1 MKKTFAFLLAIG
13 LCGVLQAQTP
23 PISHLDINNIRATIL
38 GNGSIMPPSE
48 WDKDSNTPNPCPWY
62 EVPQGSGCQTF
73 NQLSFWFGAV
83 DIANQLHLSGTYFQ
97 NNWGRDYVMGPLRL
111 DYGTND
117 LMTQLKFMRI
127 WNLTRAE
134 IDQFIAHHG
143 DNGYEIPKDILE
155 WPAHGDEGFAPN
167 LAPFVDVNGDGRY
180 VPADGDYPD
189 IKGDQCL
196 FFIFNDACE
205 HTQTNGANI
214 GLEVH
219 AMVYAF
225 DAPGDE
231 ALNNTIF
238 FNYKC
243 FNRRASEYSMC
254 YAGLFADFDI
264 GDGYDDFI
272 GCDVQR
278 GSFYG
283 YNSILT
289 DGEGQPFA
297 YGDNPPI
304 QVVTVLAGP
313 RVNADGRDNPTF
325 DGVGE
330 HLFNEE
336 FPNDKFAYNGANFG
350 NGIADDERLGLC
362 NFYYQS
368 FPGLSYYPENAIDYY
383 NMMRMIRR
391 DGSPIGYGCDYSG
404 PACHFMFPDDS
415 DPFNY
420 GTDGVAPQDGFNTEG
435 KYWTEEYCGHPHSY
449 DIAGV
454 GSMGPFTLRYQDM
467 QEIDFAL
474 TTVWKNESQTA
485 MERRGEFINHV
496 KAFFFNGLKK

>member
-1 MKKTFAFLLAIG
+1 MKKTLAFLLAFV

-48 WDKDSNTPNPCPWY
+48 WSSQSGNPNPCPWY

-73 NQLSFWFGAV
+73 FQFSFWFGAV
-83 DIANQLHLSGTYFQ
+83 DIANQLHLSGTYY
-97 NNWGRDYVMGPLRL
+97 NNMGRDFVMGPLRQ

-117 LMTQLKFMRI
+117 LMTQMKYMRI
-127 WNLTRAE
+127 WNLTRTE
-134 IDQFIAHHG
+134 IEQFIAHHG
-143 DNGYEIPKDILE
+143 DSGYEIPKDILE

-196 FFIFNDACE
+196 FFIFNDACQ
-205 HTQTNGANI
+205 HTETCGQSI

-225 DAPGDE
+225 DAPEDE
-231 ALNNTIF
+231 AINNTIF

-243 FNRRASEYSMC
+243 FNRRSYEYSWC

-283 YNSILT
+283 YNATPT

-297 YGDNPPI
+297 YGSNPPV

-313 RVNADGRDNPTF
+313 RVEADGRDNPAF

-336 FPNDKFAYNGANFG
+336 FPNDKFAYNGINFG

-362 NFYYQS
+362 NFCYQAQYNEH
-368 FPGLSYYPENAIDYY
+368 FPKYVNDYY
-383 NMMRMIRR
+383 NMMRMRGG
-391 DGSPIGYGCDYSG
+391 DGSTVGYGCDYSG
-404 PACHFMFPDDS
+404 PACHFMYPGDS
-415 DPFNY
+415 DPVNF

-435 KYWTEEYCGHPHSY
+435 KYWTEEYCDKDP
-449 DIAGV
+449 DDRRGV
-454 GSMGPFTLRYQDM
+454 GSMGPFNLGYQEM

-474 TTVWKNESQTA
+474 TTVWKNESQSA
-485 MERRGEFINHV
+485 MERRGEFIDHV
-496 KAFFFNGLKK
+496 REFFFNGLKK

>member
-1 MKKTFAFLLAIG
+1 MKKTLAFLLAFV

-48 WDKDSNTPNPCPWY
+48 WSYQSGQPNPCPWY

-73 NQLSFWFGAV
+73 FQFSFWFGAV
-83 DIANQLHLSGTYFQ
+83 DIANQLHLSGTYY
-97 NNWGRDYVMGPLRL
+97 NNMGRDFVMGPLRQ

-117 LMTQLKFMRI
+117 LMTQMKYMRI
-127 WNLTRAE
+127 WNLTRTE
-134 IDQFIAHHG
+134 IEQFIAHHG
-143 DNGYEIPKDILE
+143 DSGYEIPKDILE

-205 HTQTNGANI
+205 HTETFGQSI

-225 DAPGDE
+225 DAPEDE
-231 ALNNTIF
+231 AINNTIF

-243 FNRRASEYSMC
+243 FNRRSYEYSWC

-278 GSFYG
+278 SSFYG
-283 YNSILT
+283 YNATPT

-297 YGDNPPI
+297 YGSNPPV

-313 RVNADGRDNPTF
+313 RVEADGRDNPAF

-336 FPNDKFAYNGANFG
+336 FPHDKFAYNGVNFG

-362 NFYYQS
+362 NFGYQAQ
-368 FPGLSYYPENAIDYY
+368 YNQHYPEYVNDYY
-383 NMMRMIRR
+383 NMMRMKFSG
-391 DGSPIGYGCDYSG
+391 GSTIGYGCDYSG
-404 PACHFMFPDDS
+404 PACHFMYPGDS
-415 DPFNY
+415 DPVNF

-435 KYWTEEYCGHPHSY
+435 KYWTEEYCGKDP
-449 DIAGV
+449 DDRRGV
-454 GSMGPFTLRYQDM
+454 GSMGPFNLGYQEM

-474 TTVWKNESQTA
+474 TTVWKNESQSA
-485 MERRGEFINHV
+485 MERRGEFIDHV
-496 KAFFFNGLKK
+496 REFFFNGLKK